1 MVAAWILLAAA
12 GARADTA
19 ADIRQGLTAVG
30 ASASD
35 QAALRAAM
43 AAGEPS
49 PGFRLGAALAAWR
62 NAAAALDFDLHNP
75 SGDGDDREAIGIDC
89 FDEAAAFTHLE
100 AARMGLG
107 MTAEAALS
115 AAGVTE
121 GRVLAAWRA
130 RQAARPTGCR

>member
-1 MVAAWILLAAA
+1 MAVILLAAF
-12 GARADTA
+12 GARAETGS
-19 ADIRQGLTAVG
+19 DIRQGLTAVG

-35 QAALRAAM
+35 QAALRAAT
-43 AAGEPS
+43 ATGEPS

-62 NAAAALDFDLHNP
+62 NAAATLDFDLHNP

-100 AARMGLG
+100 AARLRLGL
-107 MTAEAALS
+107 TAETALS

-121 GRVLAAWRA
+121 PRVLAAWRA
-130 RQAARPTGCR
+130 RQAARPAGCR